1 MILNEFQPVI
11 QIFFQFYKVVWAAE
25 PYFVNWNGRSPQVG
39 DTILLRG
46 SAHACII

>member
-11 QIFFQFYKVVWAAE
+11 QIFFHVQAPLSGRAE
-25 PYFVNWNGRSPQVG
+25 PYFGRSPQVG